1 MFSNKVRKALIR
13 KGVKMGKFTEET
25 AVMST
30 SSIIALLVGAV
41 FVSALL
47 PTIIKSLT
55 NMNTTGWG
63 TTETTLVSLLPLF
76 IVIGI
81 IGKFSNDL

>member
-1 MFSNKVRKALIR
+1 MSLRANLIKKA
-13 KGVKMGKFTEET
+13 VKTGKITESEA

-47 PTIIKSLT
+47 PTIITSLT
-55 NMNTTGWG
+55 NMSTEGWG
-63 TTETTLVSLLPLF
+63 ATETTLVSLLPLF

>member
-1 MFSNKVRKALIR
+1 MSFRSKLI
-13 KGVKMGKFTEET
+13 KIAVESGKITEAEA

-47 PTIIKSLT
+47 PTIITSLT
-55 NMNTTGWG
+55 NMNTSGWG
-63 TTETTLVSLLPLF
+63 ATETTLAALLPLF

-81 IGKFSNDL
+81 IGKFSNDI

>member
-1 MFSNKVRKALIR
+1 MSFRSSLIKKA
-13 KGVKMGKFTEET
+13 VKTAKIKESEA

-47 PTIIKSLT
+47 PTIITSLT
-55 NMNTTGWG
+55 DMNTTGWG
-63 TTETTLVSLLPLF
+63 TTETTLVALLPLF
-76 IVIGI
+76 VVIGI
-81 IGKFSNDL
+81 IGKFSNDM

>member
-1 MFSNKVRKALIR
+1 MIARNILNAIAVKYGKITKDKA
-13 KGVKMGKFTEET
+13 

-47 PTIIKSLT
+47 PTIITSLT

-63 TTETTLVSLLPLF
+63 ATETTLVALLPLF

>member
-1 MFSNKVRKALIR
+1 MSYRENLIKKA
-13 KGVKMGKFTEET
+13 VKTGKITESE
-25 AVMST
+25 APVMST

-47 PTIIKSLT
+47 PTIITSLT

-63 TTETTLVSLLPLF
+63 TTETTLVALLPLF
-76 IVIGI
+76 IVLIGI

>member
-1 MFSNKVRKALIR
+1 MSYRKNIIKKA
-13 KGVKMGKFTEET
+13 VKTGKITEAEA

-47 PTIIKSLT
+47 PTIITSLT
-55 NMNTTGWG
+55 DMNTTGWG
-63 TTETTLVSLLPLF
+63 ATETTLVALLPLF

-81 IGKFSNDL
+81 IGKFSNDM

>member
-1 MFSNKVRKALIR
+1 MSYRSKLEKYA
-13 KGVKMGKFTEET
+13 VKKLNLSESEA

-47 PTIIKSLT
+47 PTIITSLT

-63 TTETTLVSLLPLF
+63 TTETTLVALLPLF

>member
-1 MFSNKVRKALIR
+1 MIARTILNDIAVRHGKIR
-13 KGVKMGKFTEET
+13 KDKA

-47 PTIIKSLT
+47 PTIITSLT

-63 TTETTLVSLLPLF
+63 ATETTLVALLPLF

>member
-1 MFSNKVRKALIR
+1 MMSRKNLIR
-13 KGVKMGKFTEET
+13 KAVEIGKITESE
-25 AVMST
+25 AAIMST

-47 PTIIKSLT
+47 PTIITSLT

-63 TTETTLVSLLPLF
+63 ATETTLVALLPLF
-76 IVIGI
+76 VVIGI

>member
-1 MFSNKVRKALIR
+1 MNFVKRYAL
-13 KGVKMGKFTEET
+13 KTGALTKDQA

-47 PTIIKSLT
+47 PTIITSLT

-63 TTETTLVSLLPLF
+63 TTETTLVALLPLF

>member
-1 MFSNKVRKALIR
+1 MSFRSSLIKKA
-13 KGVKMGKFTEET
+13 VKTGKITESE
-25 AVMST
+25 AAIMST

-47 PTIIKSLT
+47 PTIITSLT

-63 TTETTLVSLLPLF
+63 TTETTLVALLPLF

-81 IGKFSNDL
+81 IGKFSNDM